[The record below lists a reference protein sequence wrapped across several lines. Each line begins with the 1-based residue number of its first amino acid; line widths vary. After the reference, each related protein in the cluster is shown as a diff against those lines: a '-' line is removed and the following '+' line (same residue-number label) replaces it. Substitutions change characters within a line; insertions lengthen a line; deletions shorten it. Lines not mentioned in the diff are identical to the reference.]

1 MTMIDVRVRPSML
14 LPVALAMILAV
25 GCASLGRSAG
35 LGQAVTL
42 QPGGRVTLPDNTSL
56 RYLGVT
62 ADSRCPP
69 DVQCIRAGDAD
80 VAFEFRSGAGIGRSI
95 TLNTANAPAA
105 PIGRW
110 WLRLLSLG
118 SGPAPRV
125 TFQVDGD
132 PG

>member
-1 MTMIDVRVRPSML
+1 MTMIAVHVRPSAL

-25 GCASLGRSAG
+25 GCASTGRSAG

-42 QPGGRVTLPDNTSL
+42 QPGERITLPNNTSL

-80 VAFEFRSGAGIGRSI
+80 VAFEFRPGTGIGRSI
-95 TLNTANAPAA
+95 ILNTANAPAA
-105 PIGRW
+105 PIGGWR
-110 WLRLLSLG
+110 LRLLSLG

-125 TFQVDGD
+125 TLQVDGA

>member
-1 MTMIDVRVRPSML
+1 MIAVHVRPSAL
-14 LPVALAMILAV
+14 LPAALAMIVAV
-25 GCASLGRSAG
+25 GCASIGRSAG

-42 QPGGRVTLPDNTSL
+42 QPGERVTLPDSASL
-56 RYLGVT
+56 RYLRVT

-80 VAFEFRSGAGIGRSI
+80 VAFEFRSGAGSGHSI

-110 WLRLLSLG
+110 RLRLLSLG
-118 SGPAPRV
+118 SGPAPPV
-125 TFQVDGD
+125 TFQVD
-132 PG
+132 